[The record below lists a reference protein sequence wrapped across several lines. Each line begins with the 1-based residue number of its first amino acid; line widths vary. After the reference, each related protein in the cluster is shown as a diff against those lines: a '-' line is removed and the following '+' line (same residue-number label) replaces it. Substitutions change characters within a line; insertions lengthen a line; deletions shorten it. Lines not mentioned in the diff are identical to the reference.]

1 MQVLLLRCA
10 RQLHSPG
17 GRHPVRDPS
26 FTIGIEEEYLLVD
39 PVTRD
44 LVHEAPAGLLEDCQ
58 RELGE
63 SVAPEFL
70 QCQVE
75 VGTPV
80 CASMAQAR
88 DELARLRRTVARVA
102 QAHGAR
108 LMAASTHPFA
118 AWGELKRTP
127 KERYQVIEEDL
138 QNVVRRLMI
147 SGMHVHVG
155 LDDDELRIDLLGQV
169 TYILPH
175 LLALSTSSPFWQG
188 QLTGLMSYR
197 IAVWDE
203 MPRTGLPESFDSYG
217 EFERHVNVLVRAGI
231 IEDGS
236 KLWWDVRPS
245 VRYPTLEM
253 RISDLCTR
261 MDDALCV
268 AALYRCWLH
277 MLTRLRR
284 ENQRWRR
291 YSPMLIMENRWRA
304 QRYGCDRGLVD
315 FGRGCIVP
323 YADLIEEILTLVR
336 PDATVLDCLPEVE
349 HARTIITR
357 GTSAHRQ
364 VASYRQ
370 ALADGADEREALRAV
385 VDMLV
390 DETLAGV

>member
-1 MQVLLLRCA
+1 LTG
-10 RQLHSPG
+10 H
-17 GRHPVRDPS
+17 S
-26 FTIGIEEEYLLVD
+26 FTVGIEEEYLLVD
-39 PVTRD
+39 PDTRD
-44 LVHEAPAGLLEDCQ
+44 LIPEAPPGLLEDCQ
-58 RELGE
+58 RELGDCV
-63 SVAPEFL
+63 SPEFL
-70 QCQVE
+70 QCQIE

-80 CASMAQAR
+80 FRSMAEAR
-88 DELARLRRTVARVA
+88 RELARLRREVARVA
-102 QAHGAR
+102 EAHGAR

-118 AWGELKRTP
+118 AWGGLKRTP

-155 LDDDELRIDLLGQV
+155 IDDDELRIDLLGQV
-169 TYILPH
+169 VYILPH
-175 LLALSTSSPFWQG
+175 LLALGTSSPFWQG
-188 QLTGLMSYR
+188 QATGLKSYR

-217 EFERHVNVLVRAGI
+217 EFQRHVDVLVGAGL

-261 MDDALCV
+261 MEDALCI

-277 MLTRLRR
+277 MLMRLRR
-284 ENQRWRR
+284 RNQRWRR
-291 YSPMLIMENRWRA
+291 YSNMLVMENRWRA
-304 QRYGCDRGLVD
+304 QRYGSDQGLVD

-323 YADLIEEILTLVR
+323 YQDLLEEILVLVR
-336 PDATVLDCLPEVE
+336 PDAEALDCLAEVQ
-349 HARTIITR
+349 HARTILAR

-364 VASYRQ
+364 VATYEQ
-370 ALADGADEREALRAV
+370 ALAAGAEPREALRAV

-390 DETLAGV
+390 EETLADV